1 MGGKSRSTQA
11 TTNQQSTNNIV
22 NDGEFAGAGDVT
34 IDESTHSIEDSGN
47 TDSSINL
54 TDSGNTDNSITNE
67 YEDSF
72 NTDNSVMTEYDDSF
86 NTDNSIDNGGEYAGN
101 NGTINI
107 TDGGAVNAA
116 FEFGGGALDE
126 VQTLAS
132 NAFENA
138 TKQADN
144 FSDSVRS
151 MLESGQRSQENLL
164 TQAAKSSSDDRQII
178 ADLARSTSLAGQDI
192 VAESSQ
198 KMTLYMAIALG
209 LGFLAIVVMRSN
221 D

>member
-47 TDSSINL
+47 TDNSITL
-54 TDSGNTDNSITNE
+54 QDSGNTDNSV
-67 YEDSF
+67 S
-72 NTDNSVMTEYDDSF
+72 TEYDDSF
-86 NTDNSIDNGGEYAGN
+86 NTDNSIENDGEFAGN
-101 NGTINI
+101 NGTITI

-116 FEFGGGALDE
+116 FEFGSDALDE

-132 NAFENA
+132 HAFENA